1 MMINDQMIMTMIMM
15 IRWVMS
21 TLTKEPDTHRM
32 TLEQVA
38 EKSEVKRM
46 NIFSHHVN
54 KNSIRHS
61 HFSDSARTARWC
73 SRCLT
78 RMWTS

>member
-1 MMINDQMIMTMIMM
+1 MIINDQMIMTMIMM

-38 EKSEVKRM
+38 EKSEVKVI
-46 NIFSHHVN
+46 NQS
-54 KNSIRHS
+54 SYQ
-61 HFSDSARTARWC
+61 
-73 SRCLT
+73 
-78 RMWTS
+78 